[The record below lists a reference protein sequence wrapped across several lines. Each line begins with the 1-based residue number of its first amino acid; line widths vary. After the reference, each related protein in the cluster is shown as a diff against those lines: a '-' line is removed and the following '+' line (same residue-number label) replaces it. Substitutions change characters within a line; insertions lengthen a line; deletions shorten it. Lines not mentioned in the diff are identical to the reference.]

1 MPDPRHALGQRAEAA
16 VAAWLETRGWTI
28 LARRWRCPEGELD
41 LVAHDPDGVL
51 VGIEVKVRR
60 TGRAGDPLESIN
72 RHRLLRLRKALG
84 RFRSEASR
92 PTGGDLVHIVA
103 RGQTLTGIAR
113 QYGSTIA
120 AIVQANGIANPSF
133 LRVGQRLTIPGV
145 TPPPAAA
152 GASASI
158 ATLTATRGEIG
169 AIIRAEAQSQGVPV
183 AFALAVAWHESGWRP
198 AVISRAGAVGVMQLT
213 PATADWVAGTM
224 LGHRVDLYD
233 ASSNVQA
240 GVALLRHY
248 LDRYQ
253 GDRILVLAAY
263 YQGQTAADRHGVYG
277 VTRPYIA
284 SILALEKVFGS

>member
-1 MPDPRHALGQRAEAA
+1 MPHRTHLPVVRLAAMLAVIACGAVAMPAAASDPVVVVQPGDTLSEVALKYGMTVAQLQAVNGIADPNRIFAGQR
-16 VAAWLETRGWTI
+16 
-28 LARRWRCPEGELD
+28 
-41 LVAHDPDGVL
+41 
-51 VGIEVKVRR
+51 
-60 TGRAGDPLESIN
+60 
-72 RHRLLRLRKALG
+72 LRLTAP
-84 RFRSEASR
+84 AAAAAAA
-92 PTGGDLVHIVA
+92 PTAIGGDLVHVVV

-145 TPPPAAA
+145 ASPPAAA
-152 GASASI
+152 SAPASI
-158 ATLTATRGEIG
+158 ASLAAARGDIG

-253 GDRILVLAAY
+253 GDRTLVLAAY
-263 YQGQTAADRHGVYG
+263 YQGQTAADRHGVYR

-284 SILALEKVFGS
+284 SILALEKLFGS